1 MNTINYENDFSVLKQ
16 KYQALEAQNELIVS
30 ELQDTIKCFNRQR
43 QYLNCLYNI
52 NIILSDIE
60 SDIIDVFQYII
71 NELKSGIYSENT
83 LVQIE
88 TDEYKTDDFE
98 VTDDFSILSEKILIN
113 NNNWGEIKIAFP
125 AVLASDFLFNRNNEI
140 GFLRLIS
147 SSIGFYLEKRYKY
160 ISVITEKETQYKN
173 IFQNK
178 HSIMFLLDPETGE
191 IKDVNQ
197 AACDFY
203 GWTYQEMCSKKIFDI
218 NPISELDMKAE
229 MEKARQEKRSYFN
242 FTHRLANGEL
252 RDVEVYSGPIIF
264 NNKNLLYSIIH
275 DITDRKN
282 MEFKILRS
290 EEKYRN
296 IVESINDVVYEITKD
311 GFITFVSPSVFK
323 VLGYTEDEVLGKNI
337 ISYIHEED
345 RPMIIQR
352 LNSINVK
359 DYLFLEYRYVKKDG
373 STGWVR
379 SSTNAITKEGVI
391 IGGRGTLTDIT
402 ERKNIEEALKIS
414 EDKFSK
420 AFKTSPYASTITTLD
435 GKIIEVNEAFTT
447 ISGYTK
453 DEAINDSAIGLNLWV
468 DLEERK
474 KVLFELN
481 ERKEIVGKECQFRK
495 KNGENIIAI
504 FSASI
509 IYIENIPYILSSIN
523 DITQRKKAE
532 KALQESEALYH
543 SIIYSSP
550 DSIIITDTDGVIRFV
565 TNKSLTM
572 FGYDSF
578 DDILNRNIF
587 EFLTKDSIVKAQTEI
602 ARMFEGITGIP
613 TEYQAIKSTGDIFDI
628 EANGDIIRDFYN
640 NPSKFVFVVRDIT
653 DRVLAKNMLIEDQK
667 IFRILNDLMS
677 DYIFK
682 LSHQEDGNFKMSII
696 AGNYQ
701 KATGRLLEDI
711 YTPSDWYKA
720 IHPDDLSVLNANFK
734 QVLEQKKPVILE
746 CRSFTEDGKLRWLE
760 VIASPETDNQT
771 QNINCIYGSVKNIT
785 EKKLSMQNLMESE
798 QKYANLIENIHAGV
812 VVHSPDTSILFC
824 NTEASVLLGLT
835 QNQLK
840 GKVAIDPDWFF
851 MDDKGIKLS
860 LEEYPVVKVVSSKT
874 PLLNQIYGINRPA
887 TNDIVWVQVNAYP
900 EFTDEGLLKQVV
912 VTFYNIT
919 EIIEAEK
926 SIRVSEEKYRNL
938 FENVQDVYYE
948 STLDGK
954 IIEISPSISAL
965 SKGMYNR
972 NEMINKSLIELYA
985 NPEERIIFINEILEK
1000 GKVSD
1005 YELRFK
1011 VKDGSVKYLSLS
1023 SNISYNNEG
1032 KPEKIFG
1039 SLRDIT
1045 ERKLIENALRESEK
1059 RFRNLINSQTN
1070 FLIRTD
1076 LEGRLTYWNNKF
1088 EEEFGWVYEEEGLN
1102 NGIALKSILLH
1113 HHQLVFETVNQCMKY
1128 PDKIYKIE
1136 LDKPARDGSVRT
1148 TLWEF
1153 NALTDENN
1161 NPCEIQCTGIDITDR
1176 KRMEMELRD
1185 SNERASVIMN
1195 SIDAFVYIADMQTHE
1210 LIFVNEFGK
1219 KAWGEDI
1226 TGKKCFSSL
1235 QGLNHPCD
1243 FCTNNKLLTAD
1254 GKPKDV
1260 YQWEYQNKVNN
1271 RWYEIQDRAIYWTDG
1286 RVVRLE
1292 IAIDITDRKLSA
1304 LKILESEEKFRLITE
1319 QTNDFIAIVDDTGVI
1334 TYASS
1339 SSMPIFLLSPE
1350 EMNGRNF
1357 IEFVDEN
1364 EITKAI
1370 SVFNDML
1377 NNIEIIENTEFRMKR
1392 ADGTLFFGEI
1402 NGSKFQS
1409 ETQTGVFVAIRDITE
1424 RKNAEIA
1431 LSKSEE
1437 RYRFITERSTD
1448 LIFVLRLKPEMGFE
1462 YVSPS
1467 SERITGYTPED
1478 HYNDPMLGMKLV
1490 HPDDLHL
1497 LKSLQD
1503 GVINEEAITLRWI
1516 KKDGSTIWTESKN
1529 IPIYDVNGE
1538 LVAIQGKAIDVTERK
1553 QSEQIIQTRLRLNE
1567 YAQTHSRNE
1576 IQQKLLDELELL
1588 TTSSIGFFHSVNDDQ
1603 KSLTLQCWS
1612 TNTLENMC
1620 KAEGQG
1626 QHYGLDKAGVWTDC
1640 IQQRKAVIHNDYK
1653 SLTHKKGLPQGHA
1666 EVIRELVVPVF
1677 RNEKIVAIIGIGN
1690 KPTNYNE
1697 TEIEMVSLL
1706 ADLAWDIT
1714 ERKGSEE
1721 DLLKLS
1727 LAVEQSPVIIYITNL
1742 DGTISYANP
1751 RATDV
1756 SGYSNKELIGKNPRI
1771 FSSGEKPKEA
1781 YLELWHTISSG
1792 KEWKGEFHNKKKNGE
1807 LYWVMASISPV
1818 INSNGVISHYIA
1830 IEEDITDRKFA
1841 EEKLKQK
1848 EISLNYSQ
1856 EMAKMGSWEYDLI
1869 TNKIKWSDNY
1879 YRLLGLQPDS
1889 KEISIDFF
1897 NSYIYPD
1904 DKHLTDLKLQEI
1916 IKYKKDISYDLR
1928 FIMPDGQLKW
1938 IQNNIVPEFDGD
1950 TLVTLKGV
1958 NIDITE
1964 KKLAEDKISN
1974 QNEQLNAIISAMP
1987 DLIFI
1992 IDKEGTYTDFF
2003 TSNLENLIIPVDKI
2017 IGTNIKSVFDE
2028 ETATMHI
2035 QKIEECI
2042 RYKKLVTYEY
2052 EVSIDNKILY
2062 FDARLASLGTDKV
2075 LTSVRDIT
2083 DRKEKETNLRKL
2095 SQAIEQ
2101 SPVTI
2106 VITDINGRVEY
2117 VNPAFETTTGYSFEE
2132 VKGKTTEILKSGKM
2146 DESVY
2151 KELWENIPNGKEWH
2165 GEWINKRKNGELYW
2179 EDVSITPV
2187 FSESGEIINYLA
2199 VKQDITQKK
2208 ESEKQILELN
2218 ENLERKVQERTNE
2231 LAQTNFIL
2239 KKEIDN
2245 RILADISLEIEKQ
2258 RLASIIEGTN
2268 VGTWEWN
2275 VKTGEN
2281 IVNERWAEIFGYS
2294 LDELLPVSIDSW
2306 INFIHPDDKNK
2317 TIELIKKHF
2326 SGEFDYFDS
2335 EFRMKN
2341 KNGNWIWVLDRGK
2354 ISKWDTDGKPLL
2366 MSGTLQ
2372 DITKRKMAEEE
2383 LQWNKSL
2390 LELMSNSSPL
2400 GFFVVDNRT
2409 DDILYFNNRFCQI
2422 WGIEHIADQMR
2433 RGELKNN
2440 DIIPYCLPVLADI
2453 PAFAE
2458 SCKPLQEE
2466 SNRIVLEDEIA
2477 FTENRTVRR
2486 FSTQIRSVDDEY
2498 YGRFYIFEDITE
2510 RRNIEQA
2517 IKESEKKHASMIS
2530 NISDVIGIMSA
2541 DGIMKYKSP
2550 NIERYFGWKPEDLV
2564 DADGSITIHPDDLER
2579 IQTEFYHLFQ
2589 ADNSSKTVEYRYK
2602 CKDGSFKPIEL
2613 TATNLINDPVINGV
2627 LLNYHDTTERKR
2639 IEDAL
2644 RESEKRFSLFMDYLP
2659 AIVFL
2664 KDHEGRTL
2672 FVNKYM
2678 EEAFGA
2684 SEWMGKTMLEV
2695 FPDNL
2700 GEKLLY
2706 DDMKSL
2712 EIGYQKIEESLF
2724 QLDGRLHSYETQK
2737 FVINRQGQPPLLGG
2751 ISLDITD
2758 RKQAEQIIEQTRK
2771 NYETFFNTIDD
2782 FLFVLDEKGNIIHTN
2797 KTVNERLEYSNEELF
2812 GKSVLLV
2819 HPEERREEAGRIVGE
2834 MLAGTADFCPVPL
2847 LTKSGNYLP
2856 VETRVKQGFWNGNA
2870 VIFGV
2875 TKDVSKLQLSEQKF
2889 SKAFQSNSALMA
2901 ISYFENGIFIDINDS
2916 FIKTLGYSREEVICK
2931 TAEELKLFPDS
2942 KFRKSIID
2950 SINNHNPIREVEM
2963 EAIKKDGSSIFGL
2976 FSADLIYIGKDSCL
2990 LTVMVDITERKT
3002 IEKALKESEARWN
3015 FALEGSASGVWDWNI
3030 QTGTVY
3036 VSMQWKKLLGY
3047 NENDAEV
3054 AHPVFETWKSRVHPD
3069 DIKKSLVYLN
3079 KHLKGNTSVYIH
3091 EYRMMRKDGS
3101 YIWVLDRGKIIE
3113 KDENKNPLRVIGTIT
3128 DISDRKKFEK
3138 TLKQSIER
3146 EKELNDLKSR
3156 FVSMASHEFR
3166 TPLASI
3172 LMYSDILISYW
3183 EKMDTIQIFDNLKVI
3198 KDQVSHLTA
3207 VVADVMQIS
3216 KIQEGRVNFN
3226 PQKTDII
3233 SLCKNTL
3240 LTFNSDIKLVNKINF
3255 KSDIK
3260 EAIVKIDIRLI
3271 QQVLN
3276 NLISNAIKYND
3287 NNPVISFKI
3296 TANET
3301 ALHISIKDNGIG
3313 IPEEDM
3319 KHLFEAFFR
3328 AKNVKNI
3335 QGNGLGLN
3343 IVKEAMKLHG
3353 GSVIVE
3359 SKVKKGSVFT
3369 LIFPMKIIVSCK

>member
-1 MNTINYENDFSVLKQ
+1 MNTISNEDDIFVLKQ

-30 ELQDTIKCFNRQR
+30 EMQNTVKQVNREK
-43 QYLNCLYNI
+43 QYLNCLHNI
-52 NIILSDIE
+52 NIILSDME

-71 NELKSGIYSENT
+71 NELKSGLYSENT

-98 VTDDFSILSEKILIN
+98 VTDDFSIFSEKILIN
-113 NNNWGEIKIAFP
+113 SNNWGEIKIAFP

-160 ISVITEKETQYKN
+160 ISVITQKENQYKN

-178 HSIMFLLDPETGE
+178 HTIMFLLDPETGE

-218 NPISELDMKAE
+218 NPISELDLKAE
-229 MEKARQEKRSYFN
+229 MLKARQEKRSYFN

-352 LNSINVK
+352 LNTLNLK

-379 SSTNAITKEGVI
+379 SSTNAITKDGII

-402 ERKNIEEALKIS
+402 ERKIIEENLKIS
-414 EDKFSK
+414 EEKFSK
-420 AFKTSPYASTITTLD
+420 AFSNSPFAFLITRLTD
-435 GKIIEVNEAFTT
+435 GKIIEANDAFINITGFTREDIFNNT
-447 ISGYTK
+447 I
-453 DEAINDSAIGLNLWV
+453 INLNLWV
-468 DLEERK
+468 DIDERK
-474 KVLFELN
+474 KLTQELIN
-481 ERKEIVGKECQFRK
+481 GKDSVKAECKFRI
-495 KNGENIIAI
+495 KNGEVRTALY
-504 FSASI
+504 SASL
-509 IYIENIPYILSSIN
+509 IYINNSPYLMSIIN
-523 DITQRKKAE
+523 DITNQKKAE
-532 KALQESEALYH
+532 AELKQNEELYRA
-543 SIIYSSP
+543 IIHASP
-550 DSIIITDTDGVIRFV
+550 DNITLTDLNGNIIMISP
-565 TNKSLTM
+565 KAASM
-572 FGYDSF
+572 FGYENINQ
-578 DDILNRNIF
+578 ILNRNIA
-587 EFLTKDSIVKAQTEI
+587 EFLTPQSFEKAQIEI
-602 ARMFEGITGIP
+602 AKMYEGYTAVP
-613 TEYQAIKSTGDIFDI
+613 DEYKAIKQNGDVFDI
-628 EANGDIIRDFYN
+628 EVNADLIRDDEGNPVRMIIIIRD
-640 NPSKFVFVVRDIT
+640 IT
-653 DRVLAKNMLIEDQK
+653 ERVLAKNMLIEDQK

-701 KATGRLLEDI
+701 KATGRSLEDI
-711 YTPSDWYKA
+711 NTPSDWHKT
-720 IHPDDLSVLNANFK
+720 IHPEDLSVLNANFK
-734 QVLEQKKPVILE
+734 QVLEQKKPVVFE

-760 VIASPETDNQT
+760 VIASPEIDNQT
-771 QNINCIYGSVKNIT
+771 QNINCIYGSVRNIT
-785 EKKLSMQNLMESE
+785 EKKLSIQNLMESE

-860 LEEYPVVKVVSSKT
+860 LAEYPVVKVVSSQS
-874 PLLNQIYGINRPA
+874 PLLNQTYGINRPA
-887 TNDIVWVQVNAYP
+887 NKDIVWVQVNAYP
-900 EFTDEGLLKQVV
+900 EFTEEGLIKQIV

-926 SIRVSEEKYRNL
+926 SIRVSEEKYRSL

-972 NEMINKSLIELYA
+972 NEMINTSLIELYA

-1076 LEGRLTYWNNKF
+1076 LDGRLTYWNNKF

-1185 SNERASVIMN
+1185 SNERATVIMN
-1195 SIDAFVYIADMQTHE
+1195 SIDAFIYIADMQTHE

-1319 QTNDFIAIVDDTGVI
+1319 QTNDFIAIVDENGVI

-1350 EMNGRNF
+1350 EMQGRNF

-1370 SVFNDML
+1370 SVFNNLL

-1448 LIFVLRLKPEMGFE
+1448 LIFVFRLKPEMGFE

-1538 LVAIQGKAIDVTERK
+1538 LLAIQGKAIDVTERK

-1567 YAQTHSRNE
+1567 YAQTHSRIE

-1588 TTSSIGFFHSVNDDQ
+1588 TNSSIGFFHSVNDDQ

-1626 QHYGLDKAGVWTDC
+1626 QHYGLEKAGVWTDC

-1751 RATDV
+1751 RATEV

-1830 IEEDITDRKFA
+1830 IEEDITNR
-1841 EEKLKQK
+1841 
-1848 EISLNYSQ
+1848 
-1856 EMAKMGSWEYDLI
+1856 
-1869 TNKIKWSDNY
+1869 
-1879 YRLLGLQPDS
+1879 
-1889 KEISIDFF
+1889 
-1897 NSYIYPD
+1897 
-1904 DKHLTDLKLQEI
+1904 
-1916 IKYKKDISYDLR
+1916 
-1928 FIMPDGQLKW
+1928 
-1938 IQNNIVPEFDGD
+1938 
-1950 TLVTLKGV
+1950 
-1958 NIDITE
+1958 
-1964 KKLAEDKISN
+1964 KLAEDKISN

-2187 FSESGEIINYLA
+2187 FSESGVIINYLA

-2208 ESEKQILELN
+2208 QSEKQILELN

-2294 LDELLPVSIDSW
+2294 LYELLPVNIDTW

-2317 TIELIKKHF
+2317 TIEKIKRHF
-2326 SGEFDYFDS
+2326 NGEIDYFDS

-2354 ISKWDTDGKPLL
+2354 ISKLDNDGKPLL

-2372 DITKRKMAEEE
+2372 DITERKMAEEE

-2400 GFFVVDNRT
+2400 GFLVVDNNT
-2409 DDILYFNNRFCQI
+2409 DEILYFNNRFCQI
-2422 WGIEHIADQMR
+2422 WGIEHIADQML
-2433 RGELKNN
+2433 RGKLKNN

-2458 SCKPLQEE
+2458 SCKPLQEVD
-2466 SNRIVLEDEIA
+2466 NRVEVEDEIA
-2477 FTENRTVRR
+2477 FTDNRTVRR

-2639 IEDAL
+2639 VEDAL
-2644 RESEKRFSLFMDYLP
+2644 RESEKMFSLFMDYLP

-2664 KDHEGRTL
+2664 KDQDGKTL

-2678 EEAFGA
+2678 ETEFGA
-2684 SEWMGKTMLEV
+2684 SAWVGKTMQEV
-2695 FPDNL
+2695 FPDEL
-2700 GEKLLY
+2700 GEKLME
-2706 DDMKSL
+2706 DDRNSMAM
-2712 EIGYQKIEESLF
+2712 GYQKIEESLF

-3015 FALEGSASGVWDWNI
+3015 FAIEGSGDGLWDWNA
-3030 QTGTVY
+3030 QANEVY
-3036 VSMQWKKLLGY
+3036 FSNQWKALLGY
-3047 NENDAEV
+3047 TENEIGTSFDE
-3054 AHPVFETWKSRVHPD
+3054 WKNRIHPD
-3069 DIKKSLVYLN
+3069 DMEKTMVYLN
-3079 KHLKGNTSVYIH
+3079 KHLKGITDIYLH
-3091 EYRMMRKDGS
+3091 EYRLRCKDGS
-3101 YIWVLDRGKIIE
+3101 YKWIFDRGKVFE
-3113 KDENKNPLRVIGTIT
+3113 RTADGKPLRVIGTCT
-3128 DISDRKKFEK
+3128 NISDRKRYEES
-3138 TLKQSIER
+3138 LRESINK
-3146 EKELNDLKSR
+3146 EKELNELKSR

-3166 TPLASI
+3166 TPLAAI
-3172 LMYSDILISYW
+3172 LMYSDILMSYW
-3183 EKMDTIQIFDNLKVI
+3183 EKLDATQIFDNLKVI
-3198 KDQVSHLTA
+3198 KDQVSHLSA

-3226 PQKTDII
+3226 PQKNDII

-3240 LTFNSDIKLVNKINF
+3240 LTFNSDIQLKNKIEMISDF
-3255 KSDIK
+3255 KEIYIK
-3260 EAIVKIDIRLI
+3260 FDLRLI

-3276 NLISNAIKYND
+3276 NLISNAIKYSLD
-3287 NNPVISFKI
+3287 DAIIKVIVSL
-3296 TANET
+3296 NED
-3301 ALHISIKDNGIG
+3301 AFQISVKDNGIG
-3313 IPEEDM
+3313 IAPDDQ

-3328 AKNVKNI
+3328 ANNVSNI

-3343 IVKEAMKLHG
+3343 IVKESMKLHG
-3353 GSVIVE
+3353 GKVFVE
-3359 SKVKKGSVFT
+3359 SELNKGSTFT
-3369 LIFPMKIIVSCK
+3369 ISFPMKIVVSYQ

>member
-30 ELQDTIKCFNRQR
+30 EMQNAVKQVNREK
-43 QYLNCLYNI
+43 QYLNCLHNI
-52 NIILSDIE
+52 NIILSDME

-71 NELKSGIYSENT
+71 NELKSGLYSENT

-160 ISVITEKETQYKN
+160 ISVITEKENQYKN

-218 NPISELDMKAE
+218 NPISELDLKAE

-311 GFITFVSPSVFK
+311 GFITFVSPSVIK
-323 VLGYTEDEVLGKNI
+323 VLGYAEDEVLGKNI
-337 ISYIHEED
+337 ISYIYEED

-352 LNSINVK
+352 LSTLNLK

-379 SSTNAITKEGVI
+379 SSTNAIIKDGII

-402 ERKNIEEALKIS
+402 ERKIIEENLKIS
-414 EDKFSK
+414 EEKFSK
-420 AFKTSPYASTITTLD
+420 AFSNSPFAFLITRPTD
-435 GKIIEVNEAFTT
+435 GKIIEANDAFFNITGFSREDIFNNT
-447 ISGYTK
+447 I
-453 DEAINDSAIGLNLWV
+453 INLNLWV
-468 DLEERK
+468 DIDERK
-474 KVLFELN
+474 KLTQELIN
-481 ERKEIVGKECQFRK
+481 GKDSVKAECKFRI
-495 KNGENIIAI
+495 KNSEVRTALY
-504 FSASI
+504 SASL
-509 IYIENIPYILSSIN
+509 IYINNSPYLMSIIN
-523 DITQRKKAE
+523 DITNQKKAE
-532 KALQESEALYH
+532 AELKQSEELYRA
-543 SIIYSSP
+543 IIHASP
-550 DSIIITDTDGVIRFV
+550 DNITLTDLNGNIIMISP
-565 TNKSLTM
+565 KAASM
-572 FGYDSF
+572 FGYENINQ
-578 DDILNRNIF
+578 ILNRNIA
-587 EFLTKDSIVKAQTEI
+587 EFLTPQSFEKAQIEI
-602 ARMFEGITGIP
+602 AKMYEGYTAVP
-613 TEYQAIKSTGDIFDI
+613 DEYKAIKQNGDVFDI
-628 EANGDIIRDFYN
+628 EVNADLIRDDEGNPVRMIIIIRD
-640 NPSKFVFVVRDIT
+640 IT
-653 DRVLAKNMLIEDQK
+653 ERVLAKKMQIEDQK

-682 LSHQEDGNFKMSII
+682 LNLQEDGNFKMSII

-711 YTPSDWYKA
+711 NTPSDWYKA

-900 EFTDEGLLKQVV
+900 EFTDEGFLKQVV

-1076 LEGRLTYWNNKF
+1076 LEGRFTYWNNKF

-1448 LIFVLRLKPEMGFE
+1448 LIFVLRLKPEIGFE

-1478 HYNDPMLGMKLV
+1478 HYKDHMLGMKLV

-1830 IEEDITDRKFA
+1830 IEEDITNR
-1841 EEKLKQK
+1841 
-1848 EISLNYSQ
+1848 
-1856 EMAKMGSWEYDLI
+1856 
-1869 TNKIKWSDNY
+1869 
-1879 YRLLGLQPDS
+1879 
-1889 KEISIDFF
+1889 
-1897 NSYIYPD
+1897 
-1904 DKHLTDLKLQEI
+1904 
-1916 IKYKKDISYDLR
+1916 
-1928 FIMPDGQLKW
+1928 
-1938 IQNNIVPEFDGD
+1938 
-1950 TLVTLKGV
+1950 
-1958 NIDITE
+1958 
-1964 KKLAEDKISN
+1964 KLAEDKISN

-1992 IDKEGTYTDFF
+1992 IDKEGTYIDFF

-2052 EVSIDNKILY
+2052 EISVNNKILY
-2062 FDARLASLGTDKV
+2062 FDARLASLSTDKV
-2075 LTSVRDIT
+2075 LTLVRDIT

-2101 SPVTI
+2101 SPATI
-2106 VITDINGRVEY
+2106 VITDVKGQIEY

-2132 VKGKTTEILKSGKM
+2132 VNGKPTKILKSGKM
-2146 DESVY
+2146 NQSVY
-2151 KELWENIPNGKEWH
+2151 KELWGNISNGKEWH

-2208 ESEKQILELN
+2208 QSEKQILELN

-2245 RILADISLEIEKQ
+2245 RILADISLEIEKK
-2258 RLASIIEGTN
+2258 RLASIIEGTH

-2400 GFFVVDNRT
+2400 GFLVVDNRT

-2613 TATNLINDPVINGV
+2613 TAVNLINDTVINGV
-2627 LLNYHDTTERKR
+2627 LLNYRD
-2639 IEDAL
+2639 
-2644 RESEKRFSLFMDYLP
+2644 
-2659 AIVFL
+2659 
-2664 KDHEGRTL
+2664 
-2672 FVNKYM
+2672 
-2678 EEAFGA
+2678 
-2684 SEWMGKTMLEV
+2684 
-2695 FPDNL
+2695 
-2700 GEKLLY
+2700 
-2706 DDMKSL
+2706 
-2712 EIGYQKIEESLF
+2712 
-2724 QLDGRLHSYETQK
+2724 
-2737 FVINRQGQPPLLGG
+2737 
-2751 ISLDITD
+2751 ISD
-2758 RKQAEQIIEQTRK
+2758 RKNAELIIEQTRV

-2856 VETRVKQGFWNGNA
+2856 VETRVKSGYWNGNA

-2901 ISYFENGIFIDINDS
+2901 ISYFDSGIFIDINDS
-2916 FIKTLGYSREEVICK
+2916 FIKTLGYAREELIGK
-2931 TAEELKLFPDS
+2931 TAQELKLFPQSEIRNMLIAD
-2942 KFRKSIID
+2942 IINKKPVKE
-2950 SINNHNPIREVEM
+2950 IEI
-2963 EAIKKDGSSIFGL
+2963 EAIKKDGSSMFGL
-2976 FSADLIYIGKDSCL
+2976 FSADLIYIGKDLCL
-2990 LTVMVDITERKT
+2990 LSVMVDITERKA

-3054 AHPVFETWKSRVHPD
+3054 ANPVFETWKSRVHPD

-3091 EYRMMRKDGS
+3091 EYRIMRKDGS

-3287 NNPVISFKI
+3287 NNPVISLKI